1 MHEGLHCVEPHE
13 LWGLRSAASQWF
25 NAHDTSLQGS
35 QNATLGAGLPPPYWL
50 VIGIP
55 TVPRMGNTDYLT
67 RTLESLLAELTLDG
81 SDPLFGE
88 VLVIIQN
95 NRPGN
100 HSVFEQV

>member
-1 MHEGLHCVEPHE
+1 MPHLEQHC
-13 LWGLRSAASQWF
+13 
-25 NAHDTSLQGS
+25 
-35 QNATLGAGLPPPYWL
+35 PPPYWL

-67 RTLESLLAELTLDG
+67 GTLESLLAELTLDG

-88 VLVIIQN
+88 VLVIVQN